1 MWKCPSGI
9 WRRDLNSRPLG
20 YESPPSTTWP
30 RLPPQQVIRLHLMFL
45 VMKPMSSHFIIWYR
59 NSLKADRPIVERLSE
74 RFSVEALKQ
83 EQEALT
89 RVEWKEIVPS
99 NDAVLKI
106 GKWWVGKLGKR
117 TPHRSS
123 LVEGDDGLYLSN
135 GKLLCSLKYKTI
147 ETVQDNTQIWLTIGQ
162 IQAIISFY

>member
-1 MWKCPSGI
+1 MSIRNLAPGFELTTSRLWVSS
-9 WRRDLNSRPLG
+9 LNHMTKASASASYSFALNVLG
-20 YESPPSTTWP
+20 HETNVKSFY
-30 RLPPQQVIRLHLMFL
+30 
-45 VMKPMSSHFIIWYR
+45 IWYR

-106 GKWWVGKLGKR
+106 GKWWVGKLVKR

-123 LVEGDDGLYLSN
+123 LVEGDDGLYLPDCQSN
-135 GKLLCSLKYKTI
+135 LGIVLYCLYCL
-147 ETVQDNTQIWLTIGQ
+147 V
-162 IQAIISFY
+162 F

>member
-123 LVEGDDGLYLSN
+123 LVEGDDGLYLPDCQSN
-135 GKLLCSLKYKTI
+135 LGIVLYCLYCL
-147 ETVQDNTQIWLTIGQ
+147 V
-162 IQAIISFY
+162 F